1 MDSERKNRYEQL
13 YNIKLPEFYTFVS
26 EVMSD
31 FNYSLHKTIKDLENK
46 RRMEV
51 WAYQSREDQ
60 LALVW
65 IEVLKP
71 GESLDP
77 FITTDVLRTMN
88 DENVNRLFFFTNG
101 QMATEE
107 KEILEGSN
115 HFVFGTDEI
124 VETLVAIDMK
134 KSIKV
139 VRKRKKVNVP
149 SAMVLIK
156 NFLRANKVTRREIKL
171 KTSAVPELAGQYN
184 KLIRRVLNE
193 IDRIPDI
200 NDIPGPTREKL
211 KKIQYDLLPELIKTP
226 YYTFTYQFVFLRNTL
241 FSLIEY
247 TIVYI
252 GNVIEYESEDDLKKN
267 REVIE
272 DILSKLDSIDEQILN
287 YKNDLLF
294 TSEKLSLKVIM
305 YSAVISIFSILILLV
320 IKLSRL

>member
-26 EVMSD
+26 EVMGD
-31 FNYSLHKTIKDLENK
+31 FSYSLHKTIKDIENK
-46 RRMEV
+46 RRMEI

-60 LALVW
+60 MALIW

-200 NDIPGPTREKL
+200 NDIPPQTREKL

-226 YYTFTYQFVFLRNTL
+226 YYTFTYQFVFLRNAL

-247 TIVYI
+247 TIVYV

-272 DILSKLDSIDEQILN
+272 DILSKLDSVDEQITN

-305 YSAVISIFSILILLV
+305 YSGVISIFAILIL
-320 IKLSRL
+320 IIIRLSRL